1 MMTFIVYLFLAI
13 MIYVAFTVLRFVFGV
28 WRHTRNFRNAFH
40 QFTNAANNA
49 EQASSG
55 KRSKKFA
62 KTDGEYVD
70 FEEVPDTASS
80 STDSN
85 LENDDTY
92 TAADDSD
99 LAADDSD
106 LAADDFGGES
116 QISDAE
122 YEEIK

>member
-1 MMTFIVYLFLAI
+1 
-13 MIYVAFTVLRFVFGV
+13 MIYVAFTVLRFMFGV
-28 WRHTRNFRNAFH
+28 WRQTRNFRNTFH

-70 FEEVPDTASS
+70 FEEVTDTQSQPSQHYDA
-80 STDSN
+80 
-85 LENDDTY
+85 
-92 TAADDSD
+92 AADA
-99 LAADDSD
+99 AAD
-106 LAADDFGGES
+106 ATAEAGRES

>member
-70 FEEVPDTASS
+70 FEEV
-80 STDSN
+80 TDAQSQPSQHQ
-85 LENDDTY
+85 DS
-92 TAADDSD
+92 AADSH
-99 LAADDSD
+99 AA
-106 LAADDFGGES
+106 APADRDS
-116 QISDAE
+116 QITR
-122 YEEIK
+122 EEHGDIRRVRP

>member
-1 MMTFIVYLFLAI
+1 MTIITYLFFAI
-13 MIYVAFTVLRFVFGV
+13 MIYVAFNVLRFMFGV
-28 WRHTRNFRNAFH
+28 WRQARSFRNTFN

-49 EQASSG
+49 EQDS
-55 KRSKKFA
+55 RSERGKKFA

>member
-1 MMTFIVYLFLAI
+1 

-70 FEEVPDTASS
+70 FEEVPDTQSQPS
-80 STDSN
+80 QHHD
-85 LENDDTY
+85 
-92 TAADDSD
+92 AADDTD
-99 LAADDSD
+99 AAAD
-106 LAADDFGGES
+106 AARES

>member
-1 MMTFIVYLFLAI
+1 

-49 EQASSG
+49 EPASSG

-62 KTDGEYVD
+62 QTDGEYVD
-70 FEEVPDTASS
+70 FEEV
-80 STDSN
+80 TDAQSQPSQHH
-85 LENDDTY
+85 D
-92 TAADDSD
+92 AADDTD
-99 LAADDSD
+99 AAAD
-106 LAADDFGGES
+106 AARES

>member
-1 MMTFIVYLFLAI
+1 MLTFITYLFFAI
-13 MIYVAFTVLRFVFGV
+13 MIYVAWTVLRFMFGI
-28 WRHTRNFRNAFH
+28 WRQTRNFRNTFH

-55 KRSKKFA
+55 KRNKKFA

-70 FEEVPDTASS
+70 FEEV
-80 STDSN
+80 TDAQSQPSQHH
-85 LENDDTY
+85 DD
-92 TAADDSD
+92 AADDTD
-99 LAADDSD
+99 AADD
-106 LAADDFGGES
+106 AARES

>member
-40 QFTNAANNA
+40 QFTDAANNA

-70 FEEVPDTASS
+70 FEEVTDTQSQPS
-80 STDSN
+80 QHHD
-85 LENDDTY
+85 
-92 TAADDSD
+92 AADAA
-99 LAADDSD
+99 AADADAA
-106 LAADDFGGES
+106 AADAGRES

>member
-1 MMTFIVYLFLAI
+1 MTFIVYLFLAI

-28 WRHTRNFRNAFH
+28 WRHTRNFRNTFH

-55 KRSKKFA
+55 KRNKKFA

-70 FEEVPDTASS
+70 FEEVTDAQSQPSRHHDAASA
-80 STDSN
+80 
-85 LENDDTY
+85 DTY
-92 TAADDSD
+92 NAADD
-99 LAADDSD
+99 A
-106 LAADDFGGES
+106 GRES

>member
-1 MMTFIVYLFLAI
+1 MTFIVYLFLAI

-40 QFTNAANNA
+40 QFTDAANNA
-49 EQASSG
+49 GQASSG

-70 FEEVPDTASS
+70 FEEVTDTQSQPS
-80 STDSN
+80 QHHD
-85 LENDDTY
+85 
-92 TAADDSD
+92 AADTD
-99 LAADDSD
+99 AADADA
-106 LAADDFGGES
+106 AADAGCES

>member
-1 MMTFIVYLFLAI
+1 MTFIVYLFLAI

-40 QFTNAANNA
+40 QFTDAANNA
-49 EQASSG
+49 GQASSG

-70 FEEVPDTASS
+70 FEEVTDTQSQPSQHHDA
-80 STDSN
+80 
-85 LENDDTY
+85 
-92 TAADDSD
+92 AADAD
-99 LAADDSD
+99 AAD
-106 LAADDFGGES
+106 AAAGRES

>member
-1 MMTFIVYLFLAI
+1 MTFIVYLFLAI

-28 WRHTRNFRNAFH
+28 WRHTRNLRNALH

-55 KRSKKFA
+55 KRNKKFA

-70 FEEVPDTASS
+70 FEEA
-80 STDSN
+80 TDAQSQPSQHH
-85 LENDDTY
+85 D
-92 TAADDSD
+92 AADDTD
-99 LAADDSD
+99 AAAD
-106 LAADDFGGES
+106 AARES

>member
-1 MMTFIVYLFLAI
+1 MTFIVYLFLAI

-28 WRHTRNFRNAFH
+28 WRHTRNFRNTFH

-70 FEEVPDTASS
+70 FEEV
-80 STDSN
+80 TDAQSQPSQHHDADADAYN
-85 LENDDTY
+85 
-92 TAADDSD
+92 AADAD
-99 LAADDSD
+99 AAD
-106 LAADDFGGES
+106 AARES

>member
-40 QFTNAANNA
+40 QFTDAANNA
-49 EQASSG
+49 GQASSG

-70 FEEVPDTASS
+70 FEEV
-80 STDSN
+80 TDAQSQPSQHH
-85 LENDDTY
+85 DAAAA
-92 TAADDSD
+92 AADA
-99 LAADDSD
+99 AAD
-106 LAADDFGGES
+106 AGRES

>member
-1 MMTFIVYLFLAI
+1 MTFIVYLFLAI

-28 WRHTRNFRNAFH
+28 WRHTRNFRNTFH

-55 KRSKKFA
+55 KRNKKFA

-70 FEEVPDTASS
+70 FEEVTDTASS
-80 STDSN
+80 LADDASA
-85 LENDDTY
+85 DTY
-92 TAADDSD
+92 NSSADTYNAADD
-99 LAADDSD
+99 A
-106 LAADDFGGES
+106 GRES

>member
-28 WRHTRNFRNAFH
+28 WRQTRNFRNTFH
-40 QFTNAANNA
+40 QFTNTANNA
-49 EQASSG
+49 EQASSSERG
-55 KRSKKFA
+55 KIFA

-70 FEEVPDTASS
+70 FEEVTDTASS
-80 STDSN
+80 STADASDDASADTS
-85 LENDDTY
+85 DDTSADTY
-92 TAADDSD
+92 NAAAD
-99 LAADDSD
+99 A
-106 LAADDFGGES
+106 GRES

>member
-13 MIYVAFTVLRFVFGV
+13 MIYVAFTVLRFVLGV
-28 WRHTRNFRNAFH
+28 WRQTRNFRNTFH

-70 FEEVPDTASS
+70 FEEVTDAQSQPAQHHDAAADTA
-80 STDSN
+80 D
-85 LENDDTY
+85 
-92 TAADDSD
+92 AADD
-99 LAADDSD
+99 AAR
-106 LAADDFGGES
+106 ES

>member
-1 MMTFIVYLFLAI
+1 

-55 KRSKKFA
+55 KRNKKFA

-70 FEEVPDTASS
+70 FEEV
-80 STDSN
+80 TDAQSQPSQHH
-85 LENDDTY
+85 D
-92 TAADDSD
+92 AADDTD
-99 LAADDSD
+99 AAAD
-106 LAADDFGGES
+106 AARES

>member
-28 WRHTRNFRNAFH
+28 WRHTRNFRNTFH

-49 EQASSG
+49 EQASSSERG
-55 KRSKKFA
+55 KIFA

-70 FEEVPDTASS
+70 FEEVTDTQSQPSQHHDA
-80 STDSN
+80 
-85 LENDDTY
+85 
-92 TAADDSD
+92 AADAAA
-99 LAADDSD
+99 AADVAD
-106 LAADDFGGES
+106 AARES

>member
-13 MIYVAFTVLRFVFGV
+13 MIYVAFTVLRFVLGV
-28 WRHTRNFRNAFH
+28 WRQTRNFRNTFH

-70 FEEVPDTASS
+70 FEEV
-80 STDSN
+80 TDAQSQPSQHH
-85 LENDDTY
+85 D
-92 TAADDSD
+92 AADDTD
-99 LAADDSD
+99 AAAD
-106 LAADDFGGES
+106 AARES